1 VIVEFEVSKPFQVRP
16 GLYRSNVTRFR
27 VWWGWFA
34 FAVLRGDGITRH
46 RYVWE
51 DQ

>member
-1 VIVEFEVSKPFQVRP
+1 VIIELEASRPCQVRP
-16 GLYRSNVTRFR
+16 GLYRSRVTVFR
-27 VWWGWFA
+27 VWWLWFA
-34 FAVLRGDGITRH
+34 VAVIRGDARERT